1 MGIDCVV
8 TGGAGFIGS
17 NLVDGLL
24 ARGDRVTVIDN
35 LSTGK
40 RSNLEPALTA
50 GARLEVA
57 DVRDAGAV
65 GEIVARARPE
75 VIFHLAAQIDVR
87 YSVEDPAADAQTN
100 VLGTIA
106 VLEAAL
112 AVGARRV
119 VNTST
124 GGGLYGDADVLPTPE
139 DYPIRPLAPYGQGK
153 YAAEG
158 YCGLYTRLHGL
169 STVSLR
175 YGNVYGP
182 RQDVHGEA
190 GVVAIFCGHLVEG
203 RRPTVFGDGRQTRD
217 WVEVSD
223 VVRANLLAAA
233 GDLTGPVNIGWG
245 TETSVL
251 ELVSALGEMAGGD
264 LGPLAEPA
272 FAPER
277 PGEVRRSC
285 LDVGRSRRE
294 LGWEARVELSEGL
307 RKIVAGL

>member
-1 MGIDCVV
+1 MDCVV
-8 TGGAGFIGS
+8 TGGAGFVGS

-24 ARGDRVTVIDN
+24 ARGDQVTVIDN

-40 RSNLEPALTA
+40 RTNLEPALAA

-57 DVRDAGAV
+57 DVRDAEAV
-65 GEIVARARPE
+65 AEIIGGARPE
-75 VIFHLAAQIDVR
+75 VVFHLAAQIDVR
-87 YSVEDPAADAQTN
+87 HSVENPASDAQSN

-106 VLEAAL
+106 VLEAANRFR
-112 AVGARRV
+112 VRRI

-124 GGGLYGDADVLPTPE
+124 GGGLYGDADQLPTPE

-158 YCGLYTRLHGL
+158 YCALYTRLHRL

-190 GVVAIFCGHLVEG
+190 GVVAIFCGHLIEG

-217 WVEVSD
+217 WVEAGD
-223 VVRANLLAAA
+223 VVRANLLAADA
-233 GDLTGPVNIGWG
+233 ELTGPVNIGWG
-245 TETSVL
+245 RETSVL
-251 ELVSALGEMAGGD
+251 ELLEALGEVGD
-264 LGPLAEPA
+264 GSSLQEPE

-285 LDVGRSRRE
+285 LDVERARRE
-294 LGWEARVELSEGL
+294 LGWEARVQLREGL
-307 RKIVAGL
+307 ARILAGL

>member
-1 MGIDCVV
+1 MDCVV
-8 TGGAGFIGS
+8 TGGAGFVGS

-24 ARGDRVTVIDN
+24 ARGDQVTVIDN

-40 RSNLEPALTA
+40 QSNLDQALAA
-50 GARLEVA
+50 GGRLEVA
-57 DVRDAGAV
+57 DVRDAQAV
-65 GEIVARARPE
+65 SEIVARVRPE
-75 VIFHLAAQIDVR
+75 VVFHLAAQIDVR
-87 YSVEDPAADAQTN
+87 HSVENPAADAQSN

-106 VLEAAL
+106 VLEAAHGFGVL
-112 AVGARRV
+112 RI

-124 GGGLYGDADVLPTPE
+124 GGGLYGDADLIPTPE

-158 YCGLYTRLHGL
+158 YCDLYTRLHGL

-217 WVEVSD
+217 WVEVGD
-223 VVRANLLAAA
+223 VVRANLLAAD
-233 GDLTGPVNIGWG
+233 GELTGSVNIGWG
-245 TETSVL
+245 QETSVL
-251 ELVSALGEMAGGD
+251 DLLAALREVGD
-264 LGPLAEPA
+264 GRSLAEPE

-285 LDVGRSRRE
+285 LDVQRARRE
-294 LGWEARVELSEGL
+294 LGWEAEVELREGL
-307 RKIVAGL
+307 ARILAGL